1 MQWLKQQMF
10 IFSLFLW
17 VGNLGH
23 AQLGKSTLVKS
34 PKIAVKVL
42 PSAIV
47 LSEDWTAGEVVS
59 AFILM
64 WYQQASGSHW
74 LLAEKP
80 IPCLWISPQGS
91 IQHGHSEQ
99 GIQEERMRNPRK
111 EAIVF
116 LSRILWSIRPHSIHQ
131 ERITRSNPY
140 SIERS

>member
-1 MQWLKQQMF
+1 MF

-17 VGNLGH
+17 VRNLGH
-23 AQLGKSTLVKS
+23 AQLGKSSLVS

-42 PSAIV
+42 PSAII
-47 LSEDWTAGEVVS
+47 LYEDWTAGEVVS
-59 AFILM
+59 AFIPLM

-74 LLAEKP
+74 VLAEKP
-80 IPCLWISPQGS
+80 IPCLWISPQGG

-111 EAIVF
+111 EATVF
-116 LSRILWSIRPHSIHQ
+116 LSPILQSIRPHSIHQ